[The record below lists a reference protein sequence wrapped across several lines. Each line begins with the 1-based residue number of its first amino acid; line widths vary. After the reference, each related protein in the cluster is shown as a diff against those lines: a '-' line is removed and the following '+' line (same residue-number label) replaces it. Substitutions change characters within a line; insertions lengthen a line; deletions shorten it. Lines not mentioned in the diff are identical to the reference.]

1 MRGSSFSHLAPK
13 TAAPSPEIAQPHGLD
28 PLVTDPSPPV
38 AEQPSTVMQRRA
50 KSALGLLAIRAVL
63 LQVMTL
69 GGQVVLA
76 RSLEP
81 RDFGV
86 YAILRFALSF
96 FVFLG
101 DVGLGGALVQKKN
114 QPTEDEV
121 ANVFTL
127 QLLLTSSVMVVVW
140 LLAGFVDNAWPD
152 LPTSGPWL
160 LRVLAV
166 DLLLTALRT
175 IPSILMER
183 TLQFAKLAV
192 LDIVLSFTF
201 YATAVS
207 LAVTG
212 HGSRS
217 LIIAVLAQGFI
228 GAVLAFAL
236 HPFRPRL
243 RLSGEVLRPII
254 KFGVPFQLTQIIG
267 FLNGAVTPIYA
278 GAALGA
284 RALGLLNWAQD
295 TAYFPLKAVEIVGRA
310 GFPLYSR
317 LQENP
322 RALGESFGRAVYL
335 CASATAFFVALLL
348 SMGGNLVHVVF
359 TDKWAPALPLLYVYA
374 GAISV
379 GFYTPIVAAVL
390 NATGRPQLLFR
401 LSCIWVAL
409 VWIAVPLTTPRWG
422 INGYAYG
429 YCLHVVVGNL
439 LMLALT
445 PRLVPHARL
454 LSRFVGPILGGLGVY
469 FVGKYACASWAM
481 TPSSF
486 IAAVGL
492 LLAVHA
498 AILGMVDRRR
508 LIQSFS
514 LLPPDTTL

>member
-1 MRGSSFSHLAPK
+1 VL
-13 TAAPSPEIAQPHGLD
+13 
-28 PLVTDPSPPV
+28 
-38 AEQPSTVMQRRA
+38 QRRA
-50 KSALGLLAIRAVL
+50 KSALALLALRTVL
-63 LQVMTL
+63 LQLMTL

-81 RDFGV
+81 KDFGV

-101 DVGLGGALVQKKN
+101 DVGLGGALVQKKEK
-114 QPTEDEV
+114 PTDDDI

-127 QLLLTSSVMVVVW
+127 QLLLASSVVVLVW
-140 LLAGFVDNAWPD
+140 SLAGFVDNAWPD

-183 TLQFAKLAV
+183 TLQFAKLAF
-192 LDIVLSFTF
+192 LDIVLSFAF
-201 YATAVS
+201 YATAIS

-212 HGSRS
+212 HGSES
-217 LIIAVLAQGFI
+217 LIIAVLVQGVA

-236 HPFRPRL
+236 HPFLPRL
-243 RLSGEVLRPII
+243 RLNREVLRPII
-254 KFGVPFQLTQIIG
+254 KFGLPFQMTQVIA

-284 RALGLLNWAQD
+284 RSLGLINWAQD
-295 TAYFPLKAVEIVGRA
+295 TAYFPLKAVEVVGRA
-310 GFPLYSR
+310 AFPLYSR
-317 LQENP
+317 LQSNP

-335 CASATAFFVALLL
+335 CAVAAAFFVALVFA
-348 SMGGNLVHVVF
+348 MGGNIVHVIF
-359 TDKWAPALPLLYVYA
+359 TNKWAPALPALYVYA
-374 GAISV
+374 AAISI
-379 GFYTPIVAAVL
+379 GFYTPIIGALL

-409 VWIAVPLTTPRWG
+409 AWIGVFIATPRWG
-422 INGYAYG
+422 MMGYAFG
-429 YCLHVVVGNL
+429 YCFHVIVGNV
-439 LMLALT
+439 LMFTLT
-445 PRLVPHARL
+445 PRLVPHSRVFRRL
-454 LSRFVGPILGGLGVY
+454 PGPLLGGVGVY
-469 FVGKYACASWAM
+469 LTGKYVCASWAQ
-481 TPSSF
+481 TPATF
-486 IAAVGL
+486 VGAVLL

-498 AILGMVDRRR
+498 AILGLIDRRK

-514 LLPPDTTL
+514 LLPADTAL